1 MPVGWAVVVVVQW
14 VAIVA
19 LAAVVLGVLRRLAP
33 QLERAEPVKVLNP
46 GRQGAEV
53 GVKLPAF
60 AARDEDGRPA
70 GDERLLGR
78 PSVLLFLSAGCG
90 PCLDLARDLEMISA
104 DQTARLAASL
114 IVMTDADG
122 LRALALRRWVR
133 TLTISSAEGAQA
145 LGIRAR
151 PFAIAVVADGLVR
164 GKRLVN
170 TLAQVS
176 DLAASA
182 KSPALPMA
190 SFRQTSP

>member
-122 LRALALRRWVR
+122 L
-133 TLTISSAEGAQA
+133 
-145 LGIRAR
+145 
-151 PFAIAVVADGLVR
+151 VR